1 MFQNYNLQQP
11 AGSNSCGAY
20 ALSALIN
27 ARNLGNPANT
37 PLGNTTYNAVIHIQN
52 GLAGYPAEFTNA
64 APLSL
69 PSTLVSLGIQS
80 GFNDGVQVMV
90 TPDLPGALLPLIA
103 PQRARIG
110 NTATVIDSAAQ
121 LQGMVQAAGYYL
133 ALVAGGTHWVA
144 LGRDAH
150 GFYMYDPATGQ
161 HGIPTGL
168 VGNALTFNAQN
179 YVFAGIL
186 ICF

>member
-11 AGSNSCGAY
+11 VGSNSCGAY

-27 ARNLGNPANT
+27 ARNLGNPANI
-37 PLGNTTYNAVIHIQN
+37 PHGNNTYNAVINLQA
-52 GLAGYPAEFTNA
+52 GLAGYPPQFTNA
-64 APLSL
+64 VPLSL
-69 PSTLVSLGIQS
+69 PSSLVHLGIQG

-90 TPDLPGALLPLIA
+90 TPALPGAMNPLIA
-103 PQRARIG
+103 PQQALIG
-110 NTATVIDSAAQ
+110 NTANVINSAAH

-168 VGNALTFNAQN
+168 VGDTLTFNAQN
-179 YVFAGIL
+179 YVFSGIL